1 MEVIRMGYKVPREAW
16 RITEIKIRRYPE
28 NKKLYEEEI
37 SDMIHRSSSND
48 GMPRGSSTSNP
59 TEDLAI
65 KIAENP
71 RLSRMKREIE
81 SVESVYNELIPEY
94 QEVIRTRF
102 WSYRYK
108 NMSYLKMEPKTSYR
122 ERQLQRI
129 VAKFIREV
137 GKKLGEI

>member
-1 MEVIRMGYKVPREAW
+1 MGCKVPRDVW
-16 RITEIKIRRYPE
+16 RVIEIKIRSYPE
-28 NKKLYEEEI
+28 NKKLYEEELV
-37 SDMIHRSSSND
+37 DLLHRTPEND
-48 GMPRGSSTSNP
+48 RMPRGSSTSNP

-81 SVESVYNELIPEY
+81 AVEAAYKELIPEY

-122 ERQLQRI
+122 ERQMQKI
-129 VAKFIREV
+129 VARFIREV
-137 GKKLGEI
+137 GRKLGEI

>member
-1 MEVIRMGYKVPREAW
+1 MGYKVPRDVW
-16 RITEIKIRRYPE
+16 RVIEIKIRSYPE
-28 NKKLYEEEI
+28 NKKLYEEVLE
-37 SDMIHRSSSND
+37 DLLHRTPEND

-71 RLSRMKREIE
+71 RLSRMKHEIE
-81 SVESVYNELIPEY
+81 AVESAYNELIPEY

-122 ERQLQRI
+122 ERQMHKI
-129 VAKFIREV
+129 VAKFVREV
-137 GKKLGEI
+137 GRKLGEI